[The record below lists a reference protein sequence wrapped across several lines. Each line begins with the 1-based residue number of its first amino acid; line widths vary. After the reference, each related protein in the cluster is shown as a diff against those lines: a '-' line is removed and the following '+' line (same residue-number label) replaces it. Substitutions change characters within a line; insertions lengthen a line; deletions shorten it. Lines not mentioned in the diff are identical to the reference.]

1 MVMEEVV
8 KEAHTMDVPPPR
20 QAGPVDQLADLLLRR
35 VVRKS
40 NTSPVQEL
48 SGNSLKHDTVL
59 CA

>member
-40 NTSPVQEL
+40 NTCPVQEL
-48 SGNSLKHDTVL
+48 SGKLSRR
-59 CA
+59 

>member
-1 MVMEEVV
+1 MVMEKVV

-48 SGNSLKHDTVL
+48 
-59 CA
+59 